1 MSTERDVSTSMIRRK
16 QESAEEFPKVNPRE
30 REAPRA
36 VNADH
41 LCHQQGRRVQAAT
54 ARNDHV
60 RAAKL
65 PHHVPKTPADLPHLA
80 KATAK
85 SQGAGQRLPTL
96 IFQGGSHNRS
106 INAMGLAAPKDHF
119 PTTGLQG
126 DETLIGVQHSD
137 VWNQLRTL
145 ASLVQ
150 HQTAKRARNLAGTIV
165 TVYAKTVPPATYT
178 TLPPADIC

>member
-1 MSTERDVSTSMIRRK
+1 MSTERDASTSTIRRK
-16 QESAEEFPKVNPRE
+16 QESAEDVPKVNPRE

-41 LCHQQGRRVQAAT
+41 LCHQQGKRVQAAT
-54 ARNDHV
+54 ARNDHDG
-60 RAAKL
+60 AAKL
-65 PHHVPKTPADLPHLA
+65 PHHVLKTPADLPHLA
-80 KATAK
+80 KATEK

-106 INAMGLAAPKDHF
+106 INAMGPAAPKDHF

-126 DETLIGVQHSD
+126 DETLIGVQHTD

-145 ASLVQ
+145 ASRVQ
-150 HQTAKRARNLAGTIV
+150 HQTAKRARNLAGSIA
-165 TVYAKTVPPATYT
+165 TVYAKTVPHAVNGMP
-178 TLPPADIC
+178 TLADTC